1 MSEKNNVICESDVYQ
16 VTLRFEKETCF
27 TLKLPRGLSRSEMI
41 KLIEDNLIVLDE
53 DEYADYSE
61 YDFDTPSDINF
72 RVTKIPTSDI
82 ELEIKLNDG
91 QYKLFFDDELV

>member
-16 VTLRFEKETCF
+16 VTLRLEKETCF
-27 TLKLPRGLSRSEMI
+27 TLKLPRGLGRSEMI